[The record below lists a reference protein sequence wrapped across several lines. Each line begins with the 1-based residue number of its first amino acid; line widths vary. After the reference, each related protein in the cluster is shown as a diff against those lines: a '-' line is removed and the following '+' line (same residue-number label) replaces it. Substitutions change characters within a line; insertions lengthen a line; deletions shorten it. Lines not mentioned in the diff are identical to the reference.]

1 MEASRGLCG
10 TRMTETG
17 RRPDI
22 YFDLR
27 WLWFFFF
34 VFTFL
39 VLYSC
44 SAILKVVYLLVKI
57 NLKIVVINVLFF
69 NCFFSFPSRY
79 IASQKFHE
87 LEKQVSSCKPFF
99 GHGSRGKIKNDVN
112 FVLPWRQDSKRNDP
126 RGKKLV
132 ANILEVNHLG
142 DSSGNVQLFWVACF
156 GPKIPRSK
164 KDLSGQQ
171 FNFHKSIFFSKKS
184 WTCVQ
189 KGRYLRRKRMQ
200 SYSLMPWNRDE
211 WGWPCRLPQVYKK
224 IQNSP
229 YSLKLLK

>member
-10 TRMTETG
+10 TRMRETG

-126 RGKKLV
+126 RGKNLV

-184 WTCVQ
+184 WTCV
-189 KGRYLRRKRMQ
+189 RTAMFC
-200 SYSLMPWNRDE
+200 LMEIKHIR
-211 WGWPCRLPQVYKK
+211 
-224 IQNSP
+224 S
-229 YSLKLLK
+229 KLSMLIWD

>member
-10 TRMTETG
+10 TRETG

-34 VFTFL
+34 VFTF
-39 VLYSC
+39 
-44 SAILKVVYLLVKI
+44 VVYILVQPFSRLYICLFVKI

-99 GHGSRGKIKNDVN
+99 W
-112 FVLPWRQDSKRNDP
+112 PWKPRQDKKWRELCAAIKTRQQAQWSQ
-126 RGKKLV
+126 GKKTCRQHFG
-132 ANILEVNHLG
+132 VNHLG
-142 DSSGNVQLFWVACF
+142 DSSGNVQLFWVAYF
-156 GPKIPRSK
+156 GP
-164 KDLSGQQ
+164 
-171 FNFHKSIFFSKKS
+171 
-184 WTCVQ
+184 
-189 KGRYLRRKRMQ
+189 
-200 SYSLMPWNRDE
+200 
-211 WGWPCRLPQVYKK
+211 
-224 IQNSP
+224 
-229 YSLKLLK
+229 